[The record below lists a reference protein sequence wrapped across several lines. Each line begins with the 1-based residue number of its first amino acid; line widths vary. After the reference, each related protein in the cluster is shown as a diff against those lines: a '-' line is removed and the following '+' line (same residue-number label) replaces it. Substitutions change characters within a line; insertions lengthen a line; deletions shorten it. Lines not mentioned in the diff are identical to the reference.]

1 MSDQDNTP
9 INDIMLNDLRFE
21 GDRVMSDFNN
31 SKPFVLRTAT
41 LVPDMKGLMA
51 SRKLYKPP
59 SVRQHLS
66 QRASDANSET
76 ANRMSEITHNADS
89 KNKK

>member
-1 MSDQDNTP
+1 MSDQNNEP
-9 INDIMLNDLRFE
+9 SPLIALNDPRIE
-21 GDRVMSDFNN
+21 GDRVMQDFLR

-41 LVPDMKGLMA
+41 LVPDMKGLLG

-76 ANRMSEITHNADS
+76 ANRMSEITHNMEK
-89 KNKK
+89 KNK

>member
-1 MSDQDNTP
+1 MSDQ
-9 INDIMLNDLRFE
+9 NDKPEPFVMLNDSRFE
-21 GDRVMSDFNN
+21 GDRVMQDFLR

-41 LVPDMKGLMA
+41 LVPDMKGLLD

-66 QRASDANSET
+66 QRASDANSSLVDK
-76 ANRMSEITHNADS
+76 MSETTYNMEK
-89 KNKK
+89 KNK

>member
-1 MSDQDNTP
+1 MSDQ
-9 INDIMLNDLRFE
+9 NDKPEPFVMLNDSRFE
-21 GDRVMSDFNN
+21 GDRVMQDFLR

-41 LVPDMKGLMA
+41 LVPDMKGLLD

-66 QRASDANSET
+66 QHASDANSET
-76 ANRMSEITHNADS
+76 ANRMSEVTHNMDK
-89 KNKK
+89 KNK